1 MAELLSQSQI
11 DELLGLAKSGGSN
24 DTKSAGGAK
33 DGIEEV
39 DGKKFKKYD
48 FYSPKKISKKRL
60 KLLDGIYGSYARTVS
75 SFITGF
81 LRIGCSVELV
91 TMEEQRYYEFNN
103 ALSENDIISTVNLV
117 YPGSREG
124 AHCLFQ
130 VSNETT
136 LAAIDRLLG
145 GNGVPENIGNDSYT
159 DIEIA
164 IYETLIKKIIGLKKA
179 AWDNYFDIDFK
190 YYRYETNPRLVQSI
204 SPDEI
209 VVIIVLSVEIGDTT
223 GSINICM
230 PSSLLSDIFEK
241 MDKESLNA
249 NSHKSEDDIKNTDN
263 LVQNIYNTELELKAN
278 LGEMHVMM
286 SDLFEMQVGDII
298 NLSKPQ
304 DSKAYI
310 YIEGKPWFEGKLGA
324 YKQNKAI
331 QVEDTCKNI
340 KDLVGGEE

>member
-11 DELLGLAKSGGSN
+11 DELLGLAKSGVSESGLSSDSSRDN
-24 DTKSAGGAK
+24 L
-33 DGIEEV
+33 EES

-75 SFITGF
+75 SYITGM
-81 LRIGCSVELV
+81 LRIGCSVDLV

-103 ALSENDIISTVNLV
+103 ALSENDIISTINIA
-117 YPGSREG
+117 YPGSRDG
-124 AHCLFQ
+124 AHCLMQ
-130 VSNETT
+130 MSNEIN

-145 GNGVPENIGNDSYT
+145 GNGTPEDMDGASFT
-159 DIEIA
+159 DIELA
-164 IYETLIKKIIGLKKA
+164 IYETLIKKITGLKKA

-230 PSSLLSDIFEK
+230 PSTLLSDIFEK
-241 MDKESLNA
+241 LEQESQNA
-249 NSHKSEDDIKNTDN
+249 NNHQSDEDIVNTVN
-263 LVQNIYNTELELKAN
+263 LVHNIYNTELELRAN
-278 LGEMHVMM
+278 LGEMYVLM
-286 SDLFEMQVGDII
+286 SDLFSMQVGDII
-298 NLSKPQ
+298 NLSKPK
-304 DSKAYI
+304 DSKAYV

-331 QVEDTCKNI
+331 QIEDTCKNI
-340 KDLVGGEE
+340 KDLVGGE